1 MKNRDKFSISFL
13 FLMAFLAISHP
24 IYAQSG
30 NKPID
35 FDVRSIGKS
44 TYSFKVKNAAGVTDY
59 LRGKATSAGANA
71 GFVIFWDM
79 GDGAHYRGENIKH
92 TYKYGGDYTV
102 RAFVG
107 IYYSDREPHPM
118 WSRTLKV
125 AGKSGQVG
133 PSVFST
139 FLLECSFDK
148 AVKKGQ
154 NQEKRNVKKDEEF
167 CLVAYVPNKGELK
180 LNYNNSD
187 FIILGETTVNGKRID
202 LNNNTLSVLA
212 GQKVFIPLK
221 ASKNMTGDGQLT
233 QFTATLNGQSQMIE
247 FIKNTAHDPNDMQ
260 VERGQILFREFEGKV
275 EIPIKY
281 RVRFEN
287 MGRAPA
293 QNVRVAVS
301 VPKGMTFKKSEGV
314 IAYDYGK
321 DIGIPQLQSDF
332 PICQNEAQKGCLDV
346 SYLDNQKNKDSLVFV
361 FKNIQLKG
369 MSTVVKDDPCSNK
382 LRHGSITYY
391 LHAQK
396 PHKNYVSE
404 AFIGFD
410 NVITPTNSE
419 RVRLKKQ
426 LRVSLRLAANM
437 LLPDKQMYFKS
448 GENYE
453 IGLVVSRLY
462 PFGVYFPT
470 ELGVSFNEQE
480 WKDGNNLLKGRPI
493 RVSQQIR
500 RNTKGGFFGM
510 GLGLSAHI
518 ALNTK
523 KGLNAQF
530 ADYTDLQ
537 LFGDLNINAQKQR
550 PTLGLRIGYPLN
562 KKFEPR
568 DGGLWQLQLYGAW
581 QFK

>member
-1 MKNRDKFSISFL
+1 MKNRDKLPIFCFIFTAFFTAVNFSH
-13 FLMAFLAISHP
+13 AQNANNP
-24 IYAQSG
+24 IG
-30 NKPID
+30 
-35 FDVRSIGKS
+35 FDVRSLGGS
-44 TYSFKVKNAAGVTDY
+44 TYGFKVKNAAGVNDY

-71 GFVIFWDM
+71 GFVVFWDM
-79 GDGAHYRGENIKH
+79 GDGAHYRGDNIKH
-92 TYKYGGDYTV
+92 TYKYQGQYTV

-107 IYYSDREPHPM
+107 IYYSDRDPHPM
-118 WSRTLKV
+118 WSRQLNV
-125 AGKSGQVG
+125 SGKKGKVG

-148 AVKKGQ
+148 DVKRGQ

-167 CLVAYVPNKGELK
+167 CIVAYIPNKGELK
-180 LNYNNSD
+180 INYNTSD
-187 FIILGETTVNGKRID
+187 FNILGETTANGERID
-202 LNNNTLSVLA
+202 LKNNTLSVTA

-221 ASKNMTGDGQLT
+221 ASKNMTGDGQIT
-233 QFTATLNGQSQMIE
+233 QFTATLNGQTQTID

-260 VERGQILFREFEGKV
+260 VERGQILFREFEGKA

-287 MGRAPA
+287 MGSAPA
-293 QNVRVAVS
+293 QKVRVAVS
-301 VPKGMTFKKSEGV
+301 VPKGMTFKKEDGL

-332 PICQNEAQKGCLDV
+332 PICQNAAQKGCLDV
-346 SYLDNQKNKDSLVFV
+346 SYLDDSKNKDSLVFV
-361 FKNIQLKG
+361 FRDIQLKG
-369 MSTVVKDDPCSNK
+369 MSTVVKDDPCSDK

-410 NVITPTNSE
+410 NAITPTNSE
-419 RVRLKKQ
+419 RLRLKKQ

-437 LLPDKQMYFKS
+437 LLPDKQMNFKNV
-448 GENYE
+448 ENYE

-462 PFGVYFPT
+462 PFGFYFPT

-480 WKDGNNLLKGRPI
+480 WNDGNNLVKGRPI

-510 GLGLSAHI
+510 GVGLSANI
-518 ALNTK
+518 AMNLK
-523 KGLNAQF
+523 RGLNSEF

-537 LFGDLNINAQKQR
+537 VFGDLNINAQKQR

-568 DGGLWQLQLYGAW
+568 DGGLWQLQVYGAW

>member
-1 MKNRDKFSISFL
+1 MKNRDKLSIFCL
-13 FLMAFLAISHP
+13 VFTAFLAVFNSTH
-24 IYAQSG
+24 AQNT

-35 FDVRSIGKS
+35 FDVRSMGGK
-44 TYSFKVKNAAGVTDY
+44 TYGFKVKNVAGVNDY

-71 GFVIFWDM
+71 GFVVFWDM
-79 GDGAHYRGENIKH
+79 GDGTHYRGDNIKH
-92 TYKYGGDYTV
+92 TYKYEGKYTV

-107 IYYSDREPHPM
+107 IYYSDRDPHPM
-118 WSRTLKV
+118 WSRELSV
-125 AGKSGQVG
+125 SGKKGKIG
-133 PSVFST
+133 PSVFPT

-148 AVKKGQ
+148 EVKKSQ

-167 CLVAYVPNKGELK
+167 CLVAYIPNKGELK
-180 LNYNNSD
+180 LNYNSND
-187 FIILGETTVNGKRID
+187 FSIFGQITANGERVEN
-202 LNNNTLSVLA
+202 NNNTLSVSA

-221 ASKNMTGDGQLT
+221 ASKNMTGDGQIT
-233 QFTATLNGQSQMIE
+233 QFTATLNGQAQTID

-260 VERGQILFREFEGKV
+260 IERGQILFREFEGKAD
-275 EIPIKY
+275 IPIKY

-301 VPKGMTFKKSEGV
+301 VPRGMTFKKDEGV

-332 PICQNEAQKGCLDV
+332 PICANESQKGCLDV
-346 SYLDNQKNKDSLVFV
+346 SYGDNPKNRDSLVFV
-361 FKNIQLKG
+361 FRDIQLKG
-369 MSTVVKDDPCSNK
+369 MSTVSKDDPCSDK

-396 PHKNYVSE
+396 PHKNYISE
-404 AFIGFD
+404 ASIGFD
-410 NVITPTNSE
+410 NAITPTNSE
-419 RVRLKKQ
+419 RLRLKKQ
-426 LRVSLRLAANM
+426 LRMSMRLAANM
-437 LLPDKQMYFKS
+437 LLPSNWTDFKS

-462 PFGVYFPT
+462 PFGFYFPT
-470 ELGVSFNEQE
+470 ELGISFNEQE
-480 WKDGNNLLKGRPI
+480 WTDGGNMFKGRPI

-510 GLGLSAHI
+510 GIGLSANI
-518 ALNTK
+518 AVNVK
-523 KGLNAQF
+523 RGVGSEF

-568 DGGLWQLQLYGAW
+568 NGGLWQLQLYGAW

>member
-1 MKNRDKFSISFL
+1 MKNRDKFSIFFL
-13 FLMAFLAISHP
+13 VCMTFLSVINPAHTQNA
-24 IYAQSG
+24 

-35 FDVRSIGKS
+35 FDVRSMGGK
-44 TYSFKVKNAAGVTDY
+44 TYGFKVKNAAGVNDY

-71 GFVIFWDM
+71 GFIVFWDM
-79 GDGAHYRGENIKH
+79 GDGAHYRGENITH
-92 TYKYGGDYTV
+92 TYKYGGEYTV

-118 WSRTLKV
+118 WSKRLKV
-125 AGKSGQVG
+125 SGKNGKAA

-148 AVKKGQ
+148 EAKKGQ

-167 CLVAYVPNKGELK
+167 CIVAYVPNKGELK

-187 FIILGETTVNGKRID
+187 FVVFEQITANGERVKIE
-202 LNNNTLSVLA
+202 NNTLAVSA

-233 QFTATLNGQSQMIE
+233 QLMATLNGQTQVID

-260 VERGQILFREFEGKV
+260 VERSQILFREFEGKAD
-275 EIPIKY
+275 IPIKY

-287 MGRAPA
+287 MGSAPA
-293 QNVRVAVS
+293 HNVRIAVG
-301 VPKGMTFKKSEGV
+301 VPKGMTYKRDEGL

-321 DIGIPQLQSDF
+321 DIGIPQLQSNF
-332 PICQNEAQKGCLDV
+332 PICSNDAQKGCLDV
-346 SYLDNQKNKDSLVFV
+346 SYLDNPQNKDSLVFV
-361 FKNIQLKG
+361 FRDIELKG
-369 MSTVVKDDPCSNK
+369 MSNVSKDDPCSDK
-382 LRHGSITYY
+382 LRQGSISYY

-396 PHKNYVSE
+396 PYKNYISS
-404 AFIGFD
+404 ASISFD
-410 NVITPTNSE
+410 NAITPTNDE
-419 RVRLKKQ
+419 RLRLKKQ

-437 LLPDKQMYFKS
+437 LLPEKWTNFRS

-480 WKDGNNLLKGRPI
+480 WQDGNNLLKGRPI

-500 RNTKGGFFGM
+500 RNAKGGFWGI
-510 GLGLSAHI
+510 GLGLSANV
-518 ALNTK
+518 ALNVK
-523 KGLNAQF
+523 KGLNSQF

-550 PTLGLRIGYPLN
+550 PTLGLRVGYPLN

-568 DGGLWQLQLYGAW
+568 NGGLWQLQLYGAW
-581 QFK
+581 QFR

>member
-1 MKNRDKFSISFL
+1 MKNRDKFSIFC
-13 FLMAFLAISHP
+13 FIFMAFWAISPSAH
-24 IYAQSG
+24 AQNG

-44 TYSFKVKNAAGVTDY
+44 TYNFKVKNAAGVTDY

-71 GFVIFWDM
+71 GFVVFWDM
-79 GDGAHYRGENIKH
+79 GDGAHYRGDNIKH
-92 TYKYGGDYTV
+92 TYKFGGKYTV

-118 WSRTLKV
+118 WSRTLDIS
-125 AGKSGQVG
+125 GKSGKTG
-133 PSVFST
+133 PSVIST

-148 AVKKGQ
+148 DIKKSQ

-167 CLVAYVPNKGELK
+167 CLVAYIPNKGELK
-180 LNYNNSD
+180 LNYNASD
-187 FIILGETTVNGKRID
+187 FSILGQITKNGEAGELK
-202 LNNNTLSVLA
+202 NNALSVEA

-221 ASKNMTGDGQLT
+221 ANKNMTGDGQLT
-233 QFTATLNGQSQMIE
+233 QFSATLNGQTQTID

-260 VERGQILFREFEGKV
+260 VERSQILFREFEGKV

-301 VPKGMTFKKSEGV
+301 VPKGMTFRREEGV
-314 IAYDYGK
+314 IAYDYGR

-332 PICQNEAQKGCLDV
+332 PLCQNDAQKGCLDV
-346 SYLDNQKNKDSLVFV
+346 SYLSDAKNKDSLVFV
-361 FKNIQLKG
+361 FRDIQLKG
-369 MSTVVKDDPCSNK
+369 MSSVTKDDPCSDK
-382 LRHGSITYY
+382 MRHGSITYY

-396 PHKNYVSE
+396 PHKNYISE

-410 NVITPTNSE
+410 NAITPTNSE

-426 LRVSLRLAANM
+426 LRVSLRLAADM
-437 LLPDKQMYFKS
+437 LLPKDWKDFKS

-462 PFGVYFPT
+462 PFGFYFPT

-480 WKDGNNLLKGRPI
+480 WKDGTNLVKGRPI

-500 RNTKGGFFGM
+500 RNTRGGFFGM
-510 GLGLSAHI
+510 GVGLSANV
-518 ALNTK
+518 ALNVK
-523 KGLNAQF
+523 RGLNSDF

-537 LFGDLNINAQKQR
+537 LFGDVNINAQKQR
-550 PTLGLRIGYPLN
+550 PTLGLRFGYPLN

>member
-148 AVKKGQ
+148 EVKKGQ

-410 NVITPTNSE
+410 NAITPTNSE

-437 LLPDKQMYFKS
+437 LLPDKQMHFKS